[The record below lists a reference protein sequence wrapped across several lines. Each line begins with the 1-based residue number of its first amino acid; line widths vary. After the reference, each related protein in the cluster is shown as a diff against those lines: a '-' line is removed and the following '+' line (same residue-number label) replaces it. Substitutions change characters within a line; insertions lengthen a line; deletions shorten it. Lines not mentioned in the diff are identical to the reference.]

1 MEMAIFITACA
12 ALITGI
18 ANIAMIF
25 EMKEQK
31 RAMSSPALKLPGKYC
46 KATYK
51 ENFWEWDVDN
61 MHGLPLELINFGAGP
76 AFNVS
81 VNWLVDMKELLKA
94 INQLDSKMDGML
106 QIGNTFYNI
115 KLQNNKEFHAIP
127 AYDKKEVNRIWIP
140 NYYVCAFTEFLDLE
154 IFDNENMKAPKWPSF
169 PCIMADI
176 SCEDI
181 IRI

>member
-1 MEMAIFITACA
+1 
-12 ALITGI
+12 
-18 ANIAMIF
+18 
-25 EMKEQK
+25 
-31 RAMSSPALKLPGKYC
+31 MSSPALKLPGKYC

-106 QIGNTFYNI
+106 QIGNTFHNI
-115 KLQNNKEFHAIP
+115 KLQKNFMLFQP
-127 AYDKKEVNRIWIP
+127 TTKKKLIGFGYRIIT
-140 NYYVCAFTEFLDLE
+140 YVLSRNSLTLKYLITKTWKLQNGPHFPVL
-154 IFDNENMKAPKWPSF
+154 WP
-169 PCIMADI
+169 ILAAKI
-176 SCEDI
+176 
-181 IRI
+181 

>member
-76 AFNVS
+76 CLQCVCKLACGYEGAFKS
-81 VNWLVDMKELLKA
+81 
-94 INQLDSKMDGML
+94 
-106 QIGNTFYNI
+106 
-115 KLQNNKEFHAIP
+115 H
-127 AYDKKEVNRIWIP
+127 
-140 NYYVCAFTEFLDLE
+140 
-154 IFDNENMKAPKWPSF
+154 
-169 PCIMADI
+169 
-176 SCEDI
+176 
-181 IRI
+181 

>member
-1 MEMAIFITACA
+1 MAIFITACA

-31 RAMSSPALKLPGKYC
+31 RAMSSPALKLLGKYC

-106 QIGNTFYNI
+106 QIGNTFHNI

-127 AYDKKEVNRIWIP
+127 AYDK
-140 NYYVCAFTEFLDLE
+140 
-154 IFDNENMKAPKWPSF
+154 
-169 PCIMADI
+169 
-176 SCEDI
+176 
-181 IRI
+181 

>member
-31 RAMSSPALKLPGKYC
+31 RAMSSPALKLLGKYC

-106 QIGNTFYNI
+106 QIGNTFHNI

-154 IFDNENMKAPKWPSF
+154 IFDNENMKAPKWLSF

-181 IRI
+181 IRV